1 VSSIDTGFETGE
13 AGRLSN
19 RQSHSPPSPNPF
31 RTDFMPRNFLVLLN
45 TFACVM
51 RWPSPSSPAA
61 RAITSSL
68 GTPKAS
74 SARAS
79 RKNWVT
85 FVSEGGRRMVI
96 VILEWLS
103 LLASGKYAWPD
114 ACSQCQQST
123 IPWATAPLDPRQ
135 RDVTPLISDGK

>member
-61 RAITSSL
+61 RALASL
-68 GTPKAS
+68 KFRHAQGTQCERISQKFNHEVFGATMEHGLPLSTGFESFHRWIATLPKRGIDPLHYDVVDFA
-74 SARAS
+74 ALMAYRFLPALRAS
-79 RKNWVT
+79 T
-85 FVSEGGRRMVI
+85 
-96 VILEWLS
+96 
-103 LLASGKYAWPD
+103 
-114 ACSQCQQST
+114 
-123 IPWATAPLDPRQ
+123 
-135 RDVTPLISDGK
+135 DG